1 MKRSLGKSVTK
12 KIVSVAIAAALIL
25 SVATTGVLTTS
36 ASDSTGVGLSAHALQ
51 AYNEHWSYVWG
62 GASYGAVD
70 CSGLF
75 ITYNGVGGNRT
86 DLLGSSSEWGYVAD
100 GIPRIHFS

>member
-36 ASDSTGVGLSAHALQ
+36 ASDSTGVGLQHTHFKHITSIGHMFGAEQAMGQLIAL
-51 AYNEHWSYVWG
+51 AYS
-62 GASYGAVD
+62 
-70 CSGLF
+70 LL
-75 ITYNGVGGNRT
+75 ITV
-86 DLLGSSSEWGYVAD
+86 
-100 GIPRIHFS
+100 